1 MTGAAADLEGVRL
14 LCQRPS
20 VLVKVGH
27 LASELEPGGG
37 LVITGPGW
45 EDRLKEVVA
54 ALAPGERAG
63 LWAARLG
70 GADALPL
77 PAVQALARIR
87 TSWFPQFL
95 SAGAMAPHFQVIVDL
110 STGEAFGRE
119 ALMRGK
125 LGATEVRGEE
135 LVAAAE
141 AHEALFSF
149 DARARTAALEVGIPA
164 LPDGEKLFVNLD
176 PRAVVD
182 VPTSVRAT
190 WNVVERV
197 GADADRLCFDLVNV
211 ERCGD
216 HDMLAELC
224 AAYRERGALVCLDD
238 LSGGGE
244 ALACL
249 ELLRP
254 DLAKLD
260 SAITA
265 GIEQS
270 SARRHLV
277 AAVVE
282 VAHEHGCKVVA
293 EGVES
298 VSDFEVMR
306 ELGVEY
312 GQGFY
317 FGQPGDR
324 ILPVDPRLVHRSAEL
339 V

>member
-1 MTGAAADLEGVRL
+1 MTGAATDGVRL

-20 VLVKVGH
+20 ILIKVGH

-37 LVITGPGW
+37 LVVAGPGW
-45 EDRLKEVVA
+45 EDRLKEMLTT
-54 ALAPGERAG
+54 LAPGERAG
-63 LWAARLG
+63 LWAVRLG
-70 GADALPL
+70 DRDALPM
-77 PAVQALARIR
+77 PAEQALARVR

-95 SAGAMAPHFQVIVDL
+95 SAGSMAPHFQVIVDL
-110 STGEAFGRE
+110 ASGEAFGRE

-125 LGATEVRGEE
+125 LGSTAVRGEE
-135 LVAAAE
+135 LVTAAE

-149 DARARTAALEVGIPA
+149 DVRARTAAIQVGVPL
-164 LPDGEKLFVNLD
+164 LPPGEKLFVNLD

-197 GADADRLCFDLVNV
+197 GADPSVLCFDLVNV
-211 ERCGD
+211 EHCPDRK
-216 HDMLAELC
+216 MLVELC
-224 AAYRERGALVCLDD
+224 TAYRERGALICLDD

-260 SAITA
+260 TAITS
-265 GIEQS
+265 GIELS
-270 SARRHLV
+270 HARRALV

-282 VAHEHGCKVVA
+282 VAHEQGCKVVA
-293 EGVES
+293 EGVER
-298 VSDFEVMR
+298 VSEFETVR
-306 ELGVEY
+306 DLGVEY
-312 GQGFY
+312 AQGFY
-317 FGQPGDR
+317 FGQPSDR
-324 ILPVDPRLVHRSAEL
+324 LLPVDVRLVQRSAEL